1 MKILKEQGFTII
13 ELMLVLLII
22 AVSIMLAT
30 PNFSNIIRK
39 NNLIAA
45 TNELTGILQYAKVL
59 AAATNMPTIVC
70 PLMSSSASSSNEMKC
85 VDSKEAF
92 NKATKIGVFRYNS
105 NANSANLELSRVMN
119 LPSSVTLK
127 DTKDKA
133 QSIAFYP
140 DNSAGIHG
148 INIEKGMDYF
158 QKDGSIANSSLNLS
172 SLKFPDPTTTN
183 SANWQIQSTV
193 AADNKCYLVSVSRL
207 GKAVV
212 NEDNCQ

>member
-39 NNLIAA
+39 NNLTAA
-45 TNELTGILQYAKVL
+45 TNELTGIMQYAKAL

-70 PLMSSSASSSNEMKC
+70 PLMSSSSNSSNEMKC
-85 VDSKEAF
+85 VDSKETF
-92 NKATKIGVFRYNS
+92 NKATKIGVFRYIS

-127 DTKDKA
+127 DTRDKA

-148 INIEKGMDYF
+148 INENMDYF

-193 AADNKCYLVSVSRL
+193 AADNKCYVVSVSRL

>member
-39 NNLIAA
+39 NNLTAA
-45 TNELTGILQYAKVL
+45 TNELTGIMQYAKAL

-70 PLMSSSASSSNEMKC
+70 PLMPSTSNSNEMRC

-92 NKATKIGVFRYNS
+92 NKATKIGVFRYIS

-127 DTKDKA
+127 DTRDKA

-148 INIEKGMDYF
+148 INKNMDYF

-193 AADNKCYLVSVSRL
+193 TADNKCYLVSVSRL

-212 NEDNCQ
+212 NEGNCQ

>member
-39 NNLIAA
+39 NNLTAA
-45 TNELTGILQYAKVL
+45 TNELTGIMQYAKAL

-70 PLMSSSASSSNEMKC
+70 PLMSSSSSSSNGMKC

-92 NKATKIGVFRYNS
+92 NKATKIGVFRYIS

-127 DTKDKA
+127 DTRDKA

-148 INIEKGMDYF
+148 INKNMDYF